1 MKDGDTKTGKLPQ
14 QPWQSGEF
22 RSLFNQI
29 LECANSGIPRI
40 QFFREV
46 LQLLVSYSTCDIIRL
61 VLYTRGHR
69 YSCASYK
76 DTNQPFRFDEKILPE
91 SQLNKFYWGVN
102 RNSDLEKICQKI
114 SNRIYDPTLP
124 CFTRHGSF
132 WTNNINDFF
141 LSESEISGTE
151 MQFGIRVDREY
162 PSMSLIPVE
171 TDRKVIGVLQF
182 VSDKEKFF
190 NQQMVEFF
198 EDVAQTIG
206 IALSHRQLQVALRER
221 VKELTCLYGLAKLVT
236 HPGFSLDDVL
246 KETVDLLPPALLYP
260 KEASARIVVD
270 DKTYLTSNFKKSV
283 QTMMTDIIIQGEKRG
298 FIEIG
303 YTWEKPQLDEG
314 PFLNEERN
322 LIETIAQELAVIL
335 EQSRAEKEK
344 TKLQEQLRHADRL
357 ATIGQLAAGVA
368 HEINEPLANI
378 LGFAQLITK
387 DTTLGEQTNQDIGRI
402 IMATLHAR
410 EVIKKLLVFAREAT
424 PAKESMNLN
433 ELIEDGLR
441 FLEFQCTKN
450 NIELISKLS
459 NDIPAIV
466 ADRSQLL
473 QVLINLVVNSVQAMP
488 EGGQLTVSSSKNNDM
503 AILTVEDTGIGMDK
517 ETVQNMFNPFFTTK
531 DVNEGTGLGLSVVHG
546 IVKSHGG
553 TIEVDSKPG
562 LGTRFMIK
570 LPVETLNSDSEHS
583 DEKEK

>member
-1 MKDGDTKTGKLPQ
+1 MNDGDAKTGKLPNQ
-14 QPWQSGEF
+14 AWQPGEF
-22 RSLFNQI
+22 RSLFNRI

-46 LQLLVSYSTCDIIRL
+46 LQLLVSYSSCDIIRL

-76 DTNQPFRFDEKILPE
+76 NIAQPFRFDEKILPE
-91 SQLNKFYWGVN
+91 SQLNKFYWSAN
-102 RNSDLEKICQKI
+102 RNSNLEKICQKI
-114 SNRIYDPTLP
+114 SNRLYDPTQP

-132 WTNNINDFF
+132 WTNNIDDFS
-141 LSESEISGTE
+141 LTEPVISGTE
-151 MQFGIRVDREY
+151 LSLGVRVDREF
-162 PSMSLIPVE
+162 PSMSLIPIE
-171 TDRKVIGVLQF
+171 TDRKIIGLLQF
-182 VSDKEKFF
+182 ESSKENFF
-190 NQQMVEFF
+190 NQQIVEFF

-221 VKELTCLYGLAKLVT
+221 VKELTCLYGLAKLVNQ
-236 HPGFSLDDVL
+236 PGFSLEEVL

-260 KEASARIVVD
+260 EEASARIVVD
-270 DKTYLTSNFKKSV
+270 DKTYFTGNFRKSV
-283 QTMMTDIIIQGEKRG
+283 QTMMANIVVQGEKRG

-303 YTWEKPQLDEG
+303 YNWEKPQLDEG

-322 LIETIAQELAVIL
+322 LIETIAQDLAVII
-335 EQSRAEKEK
+335 EQSQAEKEK

-387 DTTLGEQTNQDIGRI
+387 DTSLSEQTGQDIGRI

-424 PAKESMNLN
+424 PAKVPMNLN
-433 ELIEDGLR
+433 ELVEDGLR

-450 NIELISKLS
+450 NVELSSNLSKE
-459 NDIPAIV
+459 IPPIV

-488 EGGQLTVSSSKNNDM
+488 DGGQLTVTSPKTCM
-503 AILTVEDTGIGMDK
+503 K
-517 ETVQNMFNPFFTTK
+517 EPAWVYRWYTASLNPTAVPLK
-531 DVNEGTGLGLSVVHG
+531 
-546 IVKSHGG
+546 
-553 TIEVDSKPG
+553 
-562 LGTRFMIK
+562 
-570 LPVETLNSDSEHS
+570 
-583 DEKEK
+583 